1 MVGNWH
7 SVLLGSNPL
16 HHLFSAAQGGG
27 RVPCH
32 IERSCGLAGPSLF
45 VGREAPRVFQE
56 DAVRQASGPG
66 RMLVPR
72 VTASPPTRT
81 A

>member
-1 MVGNWH
+1 MSVGLIYGWQ
-7 SVLLGSNPL
+7 LAFGAAWGEGGSL
-16 HHLFSAAQGGG
+16 VTS
-27 RVPCH
+27 
-32 IERSCGLAGPSLF
+32 RSCGPSLF